1 MYVRPLREI
10 DPPIIPRDRLESFI
24 QDVFHN
30 FSELHAHHRKL
41 LDQLHEIQREEP
53 TIQSITAPLFDA
65 AFNFRHAYMEYVPNY
80 PIAAYRIDDEPF
92 VQIILRRKCSTSRLE
107 FMTNGCSSHSKWPG
121 ILMLIDWIWKILPID
136 LYQGCRYELLL
147 KGILDE
153 TPKGIERPF
162 RKSLTWSKP
171 SGKKPNLAS
180 SRRNKRFNFGTIM
193 PTLYLSLEKSSCVS
207 S

>member
-41 LDQLHEIQREEP
+41 LDQLHKIQREEP

-92 VQIILRRKCSTSRLE
+92 VQIILRRKCSTS
-107 FMTNGCSSHSKWPG
+107 
-121 ILMLIDWIWKILPID
+121 
-136 LYQGCRYELLL
+136 
-147 KGILDE
+147 
-153 TPKGIERPF
+153 
-162 RKSLTWSKP
+162 
-171 SGKKPNLAS
+171 
-180 SRRNKRFNFGTIM
+180 
-193 PTLYLSLEKSSCVS
+193 
-207 S
+207 